1 MMHLVTGHAGIEHI
15 KPSDDGAFNA
25 GVVGTGK
32 YVFDLGNKF
41 EYEIVSNN
49 LVKIKD
55 GELVNQGRH
64 ANIPVN
70 NYEEVT
76 IENGLQGVKR
86 YDLICARYT
95 KNADTSIES
104 AELVV
109 MKGTSSATPSD
120 PACVEGNILE
130 GALIDDFPLYRVR
143 IDGLN
148 IVGVDCLF
156 EVIPSLVEVNA
167 KAEQNAKIVQ
177 NIMDNLGISGNDV
190 KQENLAVPHNTAT
203 SFVIHN
209 ATKNCIVNL
218 GGWLS
223 YPANSSGIRALNLFI
238 DSQVVFADGKDAIA
252 NETSATNVG
261 MSGIYKLSAGQK
273 LTLRAYQTSGAT
285 LNATVNY
292 GIKVIEL

>member
-32 YVFDLGNKF
+32 YVFDLGKKF
-41 EYEIVSNN
+41 SYEIVSNN
-49 LVKIKD
+49 LVKILD
-55 GELVNQGRH
+55 GELINQGRH
-64 ANIPVN
+64 ANIPIN

-104 AELVV
+104 ADLVV
-109 MKGTSSATPSD
+109 VKGTSSTTPSD

-156 EVIPSLVEVNA
+156 EVIPSIETINNRLKSMEITYQLIDNNTYDWRVYNPDLFVKDGVAHLSFRLQTPEKHTFPLATWTPVMQLSVKPKSQRYGVVNTFRPKTERFSA
-167 KAEQNAKIVQ
+167 YIDTNGLLHINPNTDVTDNVVLDIMCTFRVAE
-177 NIMDNLGISGNDV
+177 
-190 KQENLAVPHNTAT
+190 
-203 SFVIHN
+203 
-209 ATKNCIVNL
+209 
-218 GGWLS
+218 
-223 YPANSSGIRALNLFI
+223 
-238 DSQVVFADGKDAIA
+238 
-252 NETSATNVG
+252 
-261 MSGIYKLSAGQK
+261 
-273 LTLRAYQTSGAT
+273 
-285 LNATVNY
+285 
-292 GIKVIEL
+292 

>member
-32 YVFDLGNKF
+32 YVFDLDNKF

-70 NYEEVT
+70 NYEEVP

-104 AELVV
+104 VEMVV
-109 MKGTSSATPSD
+109 IKGTSSANPSD

-143 IDGLN
+143 LDGLN
-148 IVGVDCLF
+148 IVGVDRLF
-156 EVIPSLVEVNA
+156 EVIPSLVEVNE
-167 KAEQNAKIVQ
+167 KVE
-177 NIMDNLGISGNDV
+177 NIKDNLSDIV
-190 KQENLAVPHNTAT
+190 KKVSVIKENV
-203 SFVIHN
+203 VV
-209 ATKNCIVNL
+209 K
-218 GGWLS
+218 
-223 YPANSSGIRALNLFI
+223 ANSFAGDTITPPEHEGYKPIGIIGYSYNTLDIIMYNCTIDNKGDISYALNNKSS
-238 DSQVVFADGKDAIA
+238 SQITIPYLVFFVLYVRDI
-252 NETSATNVG
+252 
-261 MSGIYKLSAGQK
+261 
-273 LTLRAYQTSGAT
+273 
-285 LNATVNY
+285 
-292 GIKVIEL
+292 